1 MIELI
6 TMDNS
11 WVNSCV
17 NMFGLENWHRKV
29 QWILMKFV
37 IKVALLVHIE
47 V

>member
-1 MIELI
+1 
-6 TMDNS
+6 
-11 WVNSCV
+11 
-17 NMFGLENWHRKV
+17 MFGLENWHRKV